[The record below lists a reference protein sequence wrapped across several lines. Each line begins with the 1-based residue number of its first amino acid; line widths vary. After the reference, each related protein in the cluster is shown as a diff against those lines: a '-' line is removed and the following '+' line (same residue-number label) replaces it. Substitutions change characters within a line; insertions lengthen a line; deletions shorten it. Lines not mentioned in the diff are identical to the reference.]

1 VTIDTLHQFINMCG
15 RTVAVVTN
23 KHLLCILHY
32 LICKRLILFKIPKW
46 PKKTATKKA
55 KDDLNVEREA
65 FQTGLSIAKLLTS
78 YWNSQQNPGKA
89 YLFNRRV
96 HHGEI
101 GSLLGLSNLFKK
113 RQPIPTGILSG
124 LGEGLAKDDYRD
136 RKEWFTFKKKD
147 ASSESSKTVSPNSSE
162 TSKKENC

>member
-1 VTIDTLHQFINMCG
+1 
-15 RTVAVVTN
+15 
-23 KHLLCILHY
+23 
-32 LICKRLILFKIPKW
+32 LFKISKW
-46 PKKTATKKA
+46 PKKIATKKG
-55 KDDLNVEREA
+55 DDPNVEKEA

-101 GSLLGLSNLFKK
+101 GSLLGLSNRFKK
-113 RQPIPTGILSG
+113 TQPIPTGILSG
-124 LGEGLAKDDYRD
+124 LGEGLAKDDHGD

-147 ASSESSKTVSPNSSE
+147 GSSESSKTV
-162 TSKKENC
+162 

>member
-1 VTIDTLHQFINMCG
+1 VDEQQL
-15 RTVAVVTN
+15 TN
-23 KHLLCILHY
+23 TYYVILPY
-32 LICKRLILFKIPKW
+32 LICKRFILFKIPKW
-46 PKKTATKKA
+46 PKKTATKK
-55 KDDLNVEREA
+55 DDPNVEKEA

-113 RQPIPTGILSG
+113 TQPIPTGILSG
-124 LGEGLAKDDYRD
+124 LGEGLAKDDYGD

-147 ASSESSKTVSPNSSE
+147 GSSDSSKTL
-162 TSKKENC
+162 

>member
-1 VTIDTLHQFINMCG
+1 MIKPKL
-15 RTVAVVTN
+15 TN
-23 KHLLCILHY
+23 TYYVIACLCN
-32 LICKRLILFKIPKW
+32 RFILFKILKS
-46 PKKTATKKA
+46 PKKTTTEKS
-55 KDDLNVEREA
+55 DDPNLEKEA

-78 YWNSQQNPGKA
+78 YWNSQRNPGKA

-113 RQPIPTGILSG
+113 TQPIPAGILSG
-124 LGEGLAKDDYRD
+124 LGEGLTKDDYDD

-147 ASSESSKTVSPNSSE
+147 GSSDSSKTV
-162 TSKKENC
+162 

>member
-1 VTIDTLHQFINMCG
+1 
-15 RTVAVVTN
+15 
-23 KHLLCILHY
+23 
-32 LICKRLILFKIPKW
+32 LFKISKW
-46 PKKTATKKA
+46 PKKIATKKG
-55 KDDLNVEREA
+55 DDPNVEKEA

-101 GSLLGLSNLFKK
+101 GSLLGLSNLFRKT
-113 RQPIPTGILSG
+113 QPIPTGILSG
-124 LGEGLAKDDYRD
+124 LGEGLAKDDQGD

-147 ASSESSKTVSPNSSE
+147 GSSESSKTV
-162 TSKKENC
+162 

>member
-1 VTIDTLHQFINMCG
+1 
-15 RTVAVVTN
+15 
-23 KHLLCILHY
+23 
-32 LICKRLILFKIPKW
+32 LFKIPKW
-46 PKKTATKKA
+46 PKKTATKKG
-55 KDDLNVEREA
+55 DDPNVEKEA

-113 RQPIPTGILSG
+113 TQPIPTGILSG
-124 LGEGLAKDDYRD
+124 LGEGLANDDYGD

-147 ASSESSKTVSPNSSE
+147 GSSESSKIV
-162 TSKKENC
+162 